1 MYFLNLFSS
10 FYVFNVLSISSS
22 SSFDECKLDGGK
34 RFLSMSTCR
43 TLTLGCRCPIINW
56 PQEKLT
62 VSSPYK
68 RMSIRTCCRS
78 TDETHHRIPQQ
89 VSWQRVPLKFAGKVI
104 PNLQCNKRNPKLH
117 IWEKTERKLA
127 KNFVSEHLS
136 FRSLRSFFWYSCWF
150 VSVAFSFFFYSIFFF
165 FFFLVFFFRIKR
177 SAKMS
182 PWVRA

>member
-1 MYFLNLFSS
+1 MYFLNHFSS
-10 FYVFNVLSISSS
+10 FYVSNVLSISSS

-62 VSSPYK
+62 VSTPYK
-68 RMSIRTCCRS
+68 RMSIRTCCQS

-117 IWEKTERKLA
+117 RKKQRENWQKIL
-127 KNFVSEHLS
+127 FLS
-136 FRSLRSFFWYSCWF
+136 IYPLGHWGHFSDTVVGSCQLRFL
-150 VSVAFSFFFYSIFFF
+150 
-165 FFFLVFFFRIKR
+165 FFLFFLLLFLLFSFFFRIKR

>member
-62 VSSPYK
+62 VSAPYK

-117 IWEKTERKLA
+117 RKKQRENWQ
-127 KNFVSEHLS
+127 KNLFLIIYPLGHWGH
-136 FRSLRSFFWYSCWF
+136 FFWYSCWF

-165 FFFLVFFFRIKR
+165 FFFLVFFFESRGPQR
-177 SAKMS
+177 CLLG
-182 PWVRA
+182 